1 MSWQILEGANQITV
15 TLFEA
20 TGKLNAGVSY
30 SQQIISSRGTELV
43 DEWQEL
49 QAQVTIKLCLDWSDR
64 HKEMI
69 S

>member
-30 SQQIISSRGTELV
+30 SQQR
-43 DEWQEL
+43 D
-49 QAQVTIKLCLDWSDR
+49 D
-64 HKEMI
+64 
-69 S
+69 